1 MTISKT
7 LLLATTCAG
16 LALSAAARAEDAA
29 PVKAS
34 DEVSTVVVT
43 AQKREQKLQD
53 VPMAITVAGADQLD
67 RQQIT
72 QVHDL
77 DRISPAVSFVDGAP
91 GGGAGI
97 RGIATQSFTPSAE
110 ASVGI
115 VVDGVPQGNVNA
127 SNLFDMQRVEVL
139 RGPQG
144 MLFGQ
149 SSSAG
154 VINMVTQAPKL
165 GEVSGRL
172 HIDYADDGS
181 VGSKYGERVLQGVIN
196 LPVTENS
203 AARISVFENRND
215 GVEKD
220 VGSGQKDIDDDFG
233 FRVRYLANL
242 SANLKL
248 NLIADYDRDDQSG
261 PSLFTVRATPNA
273 STQAALAA
281 CGITPS
287 ASNQAVCG
295 AYATGSNLENGGL
308 SAELDYQ
315 LGDYTLTSITAYRGR
330 DAGPTRLDIQD
341 LKGVVPQLYYTN
353 DNLSLRQTSQ
363 ELRLTSPGGQ
373 KLEWVAGLYL
383 ARFTNWEDNGGLNI
397 GLPFATIHKE
407 TQNSTKIETAAL
419 FGQTTYHFT
428 DSLSAFVGVRA
439 NRETVSDHELFS
451 VSASPPIPFLGPFYS
466 DVPASAS
473 TTISNL
479 SGRFG
484 LEYRLSPDL
493 MVYTSAARGY
503 KGPQI
508 NDTVFG
514 VTPTVIKPELPTAF
528 ELGVKGQ
535 THGVGLDLNIF
546 YDDVKNYQGQQ
557 CVFTPALTCGAEN
570 VPKVITKGVELDLFG
585 KPLPGLTLNGGFI
598 YNPVKYPGGFVGS
611 DGTVV
616 GGEQLTGAPLYK
628 LNLSAEYVFDLTSS
642 YQGFASFETTFKS
655 KTQIYP
661 SALAA
666 YSLPDRWIT
675 GGRVGVIF
683 PDRRTRL
690 SIYVRN
696 IGNTS
701 DPINLYPGPATGD
714 VVQKLDR
721 QGLRIVGVSL
731 DTKF

>member
-341 LKGVVPQLYYTN
+341 LKGVIPQLYYSN

-373 KLEWVAGLYL
+373 KLE
-383 ARFTNWEDNGGLNI
+383 
-397 GLPFATIHKE
+397 
-407 TQNSTKIETAAL
+407 
-419 FGQTTYHFT
+419 
-428 DSLSAFVGVRA
+428 
-439 NRETVSDHELFS
+439 
-451 VSASPPIPFLGPFYS
+451 
-466 DVPASAS
+466 
-473 TTISNL
+473 
-479 SGRFG
+479 
-484 LEYRLSPDL
+484 
-493 MVYTSAARGY
+493 
-503 KGPQI
+503 
-508 NDTVFG
+508 
-514 VTPTVIKPELPTAF
+514 
-528 ELGVKGQ
+528 
-535 THGVGLDLNIF
+535 
-546 YDDVKNYQGQQ
+546 
-557 CVFTPALTCGAEN
+557 
-570 VPKVITKGVELDLFG
+570 
-585 KPLPGLTLNGGFI
+585 
-598 YNPVKYPGGFVGS
+598 
-611 DGTVV
+611 
-616 GGEQLTGAPLYK
+616 
-628 LNLSAEYVFDLTSS
+628 
-642 YQGFASFETTFKS
+642 
-655 KTQIYP
+655 
-661 SALAA
+661 
-666 YSLPDRWIT
+666 
-675 GGRVGVIF
+675 
-683 PDRRTRL
+683 
-690 SIYVRN
+690 
-696 IGNTS
+696 
-701 DPINLYPGPATGD
+701 
-714 VVQKLDR
+714 
-721 QGLRIVGVSL
+721 
-731 DTKF
+731 

>member
-1 MTISKT
+1 
-7 LLLATTCAG
+7 
-16 LALSAAARAEDAA
+16 
-29 PVKAS
+29 
-34 DEVSTVVVT
+34 
-43 AQKREQKLQD
+43 
-53 VPMAITVAGADQLD
+53 MAITVAGADQLD

-196 LPVTENS
+196 LPVTEHS

-308 SAELDYQ
+308 SW
-315 LGDYTLTSITAYRGR
+315 TRC
-330 DAGPTRLDIQD
+330 GP
-341 LKGVVPQLYYTN
+341 N
-353 DNLSLRQTSQ
+353 
-363 ELRLTSPGGQ
+363 
-373 KLEWVAGLYL
+373 
-383 ARFTNWEDNGGLNI
+383 
-397 GLPFATIHKE
+397 
-407 TQNSTKIETAAL
+407 AA
-419 FGQTTYHFT
+419 
-428 DSLSAFVGVRA
+428 
-439 NRETVSDHELFS
+439 
-451 VSASPPIPFLGPFYS
+451 
-466 DVPASAS
+466 
-473 TTISNL
+473 
-479 SGRFG
+479 
-484 LEYRLSPDL
+484 
-493 MVYTSAARGY
+493 
-503 KGPQI
+503 
-508 NDTVFG
+508 
-514 VTPTVIKPELPTAF
+514 
-528 ELGVKGQ
+528 
-535 THGVGLDLNIF
+535 
-546 YDDVKNYQGQQ
+546 
-557 CVFTPALTCGAEN
+557 
-570 VPKVITKGVELDLFG
+570 
-585 KPLPGLTLNGGFI
+585 
-598 YNPVKYPGGFVGS
+598 
-611 DGTVV
+611 
-616 GGEQLTGAPLYK
+616 
-628 LNLSAEYVFDLTSS
+628 
-642 YQGFASFETTFKS
+642 
-655 KTQIYP
+655 
-661 SALAA
+661 
-666 YSLPDRWIT
+666 
-675 GGRVGVIF
+675 
-683 PDRRTRL
+683 
-690 SIYVRN
+690 
-696 IGNTS
+696 
-701 DPINLYPGPATGD
+701 
-714 VVQKLDR
+714 
-721 QGLRIVGVSL
+721 
-731 DTKF
+731 